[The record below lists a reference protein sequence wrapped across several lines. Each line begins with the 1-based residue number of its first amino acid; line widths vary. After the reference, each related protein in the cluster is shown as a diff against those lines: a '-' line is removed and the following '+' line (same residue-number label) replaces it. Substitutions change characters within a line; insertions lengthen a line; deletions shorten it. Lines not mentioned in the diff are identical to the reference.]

1 MSNLGN
7 FDDPADEPT
16 DEPTDA
22 FDPADYDELAEA
34 VKATP
39 AGRIQDTLDHFD
51 PFVDGGRE
59 PQQATNP
66 FRTGDPVMD
75 AAQGRPMVVLD
86 APDQTAAEWSEA
98 NNYDLTG
105 NYANSKFDA
114 VDDEFVVRCA
124 YVSDVRSEPSKDYTF
139 PVSRVRLIDAHHAD
153 DGMRVADRVAVDL
166 LEQLFGAAL
175 DRRGG
180 DSEQTSVAALA
191 VEAGIDEEIWSL
203 AEELAKADRVSS
215 DE

>member
-1 MSNLGN
+1 MNDLED
-7 FDDPADEPT
+7 FEDVADEPT

-51 PFVDGGRE
+51 PFVDGGHKRH
-59 PQQATNP
+59 QTTNP

-75 AAQGRPMVVLD
+75 AAQGRPMVVLN
-86 APDQTAAEWSEA
+86 APNQTAAEWSEA

-166 LEQLFGAAL
+166 LERLYGAAI
-175 DRRGG
+175 DH
-180 DSEQTSVAALA
+180 DHTPTVADVAALVA
-191 VEAGIDEEIWSL
+191 EAGVDEEVASL
-203 AEELAKADRVSS
+203 GQELAKADRVRI